1 MLQFRVLV
9 KRISR
14 SPAVL
19 FLSRIPV
26 PPPLSPKFHR
36 INIFADP
43 HPLNL
48 STQHFPKIGGGP
60 GFPFPA
66 NQSAIPSHQAR
77 SAKVPAFPCKSRPL
91 FSIGYEL
98 PNLQAVCFHIHA
110 CNGGVYPP
118 PALRSWA
125 RISCGGTHPC
135 RPGRR
140 HSSVL
145 TRPVPEC
152 YHRSILG
159 TANND

>member
-48 STQHFPKIGGGP
+48 STQHFPKIGAGP

-91 FSIGYEL
+91 FPISYEL

-118 PALRSWA
+118 PCSPFVGKDFLRGDSSVSPWPTPLV
-125 RISCGGTHPC
+125 GTHTS
-135 RPGRR
+135 GAGVL
-140 HSSVL
+140 SSFHP
-145 TRPVPEC
+145 RN
-152 YHRSILG
+152 SQQ
-159 TANND
+159 